1 MVLAILMQVVGP
13 DTLQIV
19 SEPIKMLIEE
29 CLKEAALLNAD
40 SSHPFMLLCAPDVN
54 AVTANAG

>member
-13 DTLQIV
+13 DTLQII
-19 SEPIKMLIEE
+19 SEPVKMLIEE

-40 SSHPFMLLCAPDVN
+40 PSHPFMMFCAPDVN
-54 AVTANAG
+54 VVNLNAG

>member
-13 DTLQIV
+13 DTLQII
-19 SEPIKMLIEE
+19 SEPVKMLIEE

-40 SSHPFMLLCAPDVN
+40 PSHPFMMFCAPDVN
-54 AVTANAG
+54 VVSN